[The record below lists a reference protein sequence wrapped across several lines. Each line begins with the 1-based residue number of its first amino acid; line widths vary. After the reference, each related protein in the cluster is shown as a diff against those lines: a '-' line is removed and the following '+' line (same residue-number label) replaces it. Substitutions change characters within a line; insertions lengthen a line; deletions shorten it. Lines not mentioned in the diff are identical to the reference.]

1 MKLDPDFVRNRK
13 IAGDM
18 ESGKLFARRRGM
30 SRSHDVIAAV
40 ALLALLVV
48 AIATRAPI
56 SVEVGDSGGARQS
69 YVAFMIDVLAA
80 LGLSIGLAWLLFSR
94 CHRASDAGA
103 KPPVKRLQRYSLF
116 R

>member
-1 MKLDPDFVRNRK
+1 MKLDPNLVRDRK
-13 IAGDM
+13 IAGDP
-18 ESGKLFARRRGM
+18 ESGKLFARRPGT
-30 SRSHDVIAAV
+30 SRSHDVIVAA

-56 SVEVGDSGGARQS
+56 SVEVGDSSGARQS

-80 LGLSIGLAWLLFSR
+80 LGLSIGLAWLLFSSR
-94 CHRASDAGA
+94 HRADDAN
-103 KPPVKRLQRYSLF
+103 QR